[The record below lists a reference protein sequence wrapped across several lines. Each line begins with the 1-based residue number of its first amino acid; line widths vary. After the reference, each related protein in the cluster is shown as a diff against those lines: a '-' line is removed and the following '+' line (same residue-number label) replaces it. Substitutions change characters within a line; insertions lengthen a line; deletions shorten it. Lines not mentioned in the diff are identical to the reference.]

1 MPRRL
6 NKLLRHVKS
15 GRSKKFEAK
24 CDYDTKESLVDR
36 VVWHG
41 GSESATFNRLEV
53 QICRKLNPDFLIPFK
68 TGDSHELISRHP
80 GPQGG
85 DHKSSGQS
93 TVRKKLPD
101 LKVNNTSQ
109 FLS

>member
-15 GRSKKFEAK
+15 RRSKKFEAK

-36 VVWHG
+36 VVRHG

-53 QICRKLNPDFLIPFK
+53 QIFRKLEGYPWTPDCDEGSIPRAIYF
-68 TGDSHELISRHP
+68 HYRE
-80 GPQGG
+80 
-85 DHKSSGQS
+85 
-93 TVRKKLPD
+93 
-101 LKVNNTSQ
+101 
-109 FLS
+109 